1 MKTKVRPEYSSRKLN
16 QWLPHTIAV
25 AVFFLCVCTGRA
37 QDIPQ
42 PVLAI
47 TAIASNQMTIT
58 ITNGVSSGI
67 YDIYTTPVLAND
79 AAYPWTAAVIGTNG
93 QTNFTINLGPYPAG
107 FYRAIV
113 DTNSVPIWA
122 AADPSNPSAGYLA
135 VFIDSPT
142 DGSILTQ

>member
-1 MKTKVRPEYSSRKLN
+1 MKANTGKHRSSPNLTAILTR
-16 QWLPHTIAV
+16 
-25 AVFFLCVCTGRA
+25 VFWGACFILCVAIGRA

-58 ITNGVSSGI
+58 ITNGVSSGN

-107 FYRAIV
+107 FYRAVV

-142 DGSILTQ
+142 SGSILTQ

>member
-1 MKTKVRPEYSSRKLN
+1 MLAGYWGK
-16 QWLPHTIAV
+16 
-25 AVFFLCVCTGRA
+25 A

-67 YDIYTTPVLAND
+67 YDIYTTPVLANE

-93 QTNFTINLGPYPAG
+93 QTNFTIILGPYPAG
-107 FYRAIV
+107 FYRAVV

-135 VFIDSPT
+135 VFIDSPANAAV
-142 DGSILTQ
+142 LQ